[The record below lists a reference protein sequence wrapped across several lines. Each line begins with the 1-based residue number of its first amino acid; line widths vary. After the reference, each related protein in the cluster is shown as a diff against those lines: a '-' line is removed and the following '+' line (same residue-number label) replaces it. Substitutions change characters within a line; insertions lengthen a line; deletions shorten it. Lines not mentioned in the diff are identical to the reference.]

1 MSPDSLKTET
11 KMMRYS
17 IIRAVASGG
26 LLIGLGMLMV
36 GCNSDNKSNIAQE
49 RDPVTGETSLPT
61 AQQNVTFET
70 VKDPPITADTRFA
83 AGQLA
88 ETRGMN
94 DEAVKQYTEALR
106 LNPKHQMALYRLA
119 SLQTLLKE
127 YPEAIQTW
135 KQYVIATNES
145 APAYANLGFCYE
157 LAGDSNEAEAAYQRG
172 ISRDAKDQTCRVNY
186 GLMLAARADTDA
198 ALEQFQTVLSPAESH
213 YNVGSVF
220 EQQGHKEQAKVE
232 YRKALALDPNLSDA
246 QKRLDAMKTGS

>member
-1 MSPDSLKTET
+1 
-11 KMMRYS
+11 MMRYS
-17 IIRAVASGG
+17 LLRAVASGG

-36 GCNSDNKSNIAQE
+36 GCGSDNKSNIAQE

-88 ETRGMN
+88 ETRGMD
-94 DEAVKQYTEALR
+94 DEAIKQYTEALS
-106 LNPKHQMALYRLA
+106 LNSRHQPTLFRLA
-119 SLQTLLKE
+119 VVQTRLKE
-127 YPEAIQTW
+127 YPQAIQTW

-145 APAYANLGFCYE
+145 AAAYASLGFCYE

-172 ISRDAKDQTCRVNY
+172 ISRDPKYQTCHINY

-198 ALEQFQTVLSPAESH
+198 ALEQFQAVLSPAESH

-220 EQQGHKEQAKVE
+220 EQQGRKEQAKVE

-246 QKRLDAMKTGS
+246 QKRLDAMKSGT